1 MNDSK
6 AANGPLQDDETHELL
21 LGLLRSVI
29 VDREPRVAGV
39 LAQEGRDLPRQHDLC
54 IASLQVIGMWFNL
67 LNVAEENIAM
77 RVRRRLEAIG
87 GPDQVKGTFSNILAD
102 AAASGI
108 SPETLTDALNKFD
121 VSPTI
126 TAHPTEAK
134 RVTVLEI
141 HRRIYRKLVELEIQ
155 RWTPRERNRLVREL
169 RTEIDLLWMTGEL
182 RLARP
187 SLDQEVAWGQHFF
200 RETLFDG
207 TAHVYEQLAAAVHR
221 HYANEAVPVRP
232 FIRYSSW
239 IGGDRDGNPN
249 VTTEVTRNTL
259 TANRQLVVEY
269 YRHRLEGLVKTLSI
283 SENIVTVPD
292 NFRAR
297 CRDLIARSGLAVDA
311 GVRNPGEIFRQYL
324 AAVSQLVADSAH
336 GDGGYRLAAD
346 FSNDILLLERA
357 LLDIK
362 ATSIATLLVR
372 PLRWEIETFGFRT
385 VSLDIR
391 QNSDVI
397 NRTVAAIWK
406 VNKVGDE
413 PVPEPSTP
421 EWSERLRHELSA
433 QNDRLPEF
441 EGLSEEA
448 EETVK
453 LFALL
458 AETLGGRD
466 ANAIGAFILSMT
478 RSADDLLAV
487 YVLGKYAGFLA
498 GGDGSGAFALPIV
511 PLFETIDD
519 LRRAPGILKELFAVP
534 LVNRSVR
541 HQGNLQEV
549 MLGYSDSNKDGGYL
563 CSTWELV
570 KAQRGI
576 VATAGAHGVD
586 IRFFHGRGG
595 SVSRG
600 GAPTGRAIAAQPART
615 VGARMRITEQGE
627 VVSSKYANRGTAQYQ
642 LELLTSSVLA
652 HTLKSPH
659 EKELRDNP
667 EFDDAMEALSGMSQA
682 AYSNLLHQEGFID
695 YFQSASPVNELALL
709 NIGSRPAKRFG
720 LGGLEDLRAIPWVF
734 AWSQNRHLV
743 TGWYGLGSA
752 LQSFMSIRGAAGEK
766 MLRDMFASSRLFRL
780 VVDEVEKMLC
790 LADMKVA
797 AAYAGLTS
805 DAELRSRVLGL
816 VEAEHERTRQTI
828 ARVIE
833 SDDLAARFPAFRSRI
848 DNVRPHLDQ
857 INHLQIELLHDY
869 RSKGP
874 EAASTDALLM
884 TMTCLSAGMGWT
896 G

>member
-1 MNDSK
+1 M
-6 AANGPLQDDETHELL
+6 
-21 LGLLRSVI
+21 
-29 VDREPRVAGV
+29 
-39 LAQEGRDLPRQHDLC
+39 
-54 IASLQVIGMWFNL
+54 
-67 LNVAEENIAM
+67 
-77 RVRRRLEAIG
+77 
-87 GPDQVKGTFSNILAD
+87 
-102 AAASGI
+102 
-108 SPETLTDALNKFD
+108 
-121 VSPTI
+121 
-126 TAHPTEAK
+126 
-134 RVTVLEI
+134 LEI

-182 RLARP
+182 RLERP

-200 RETLFDG
+200 RETLFEG

-249 VTTEVTRNTL
+249 VTAEVTRNTL
-259 TANRQLVVEY
+259 AANRRLVVEY
-269 YRHRLEGLVKTLSI
+269 YQHRLEGLIKTLSI
-283 SENIVTVPD
+283 SENVVPVPE
-292 NFRAR
+292 NFREH
-297 CRDLIARSGLAVDA
+297 CRKLIDRSGLPG
-311 GVRNPGEIFRQYL
+311 GVNQRNPGEIFRQYL
-324 AAVSQLVADSAH
+324 VAASRLVAASAD
-336 GDGGYRLAAD
+336 GEGGYRRAAD

-397 NRTVAAIWK
+397 NRTVAAIWSANAGDGDVAPEPETAEWSARLRDELNAQTERLPK
-406 VNKVGDE
+406 LDDLGDE
-413 PVPEPSTP
+413 AT
-421 EWSERLRHELSA
+421 
-433 QNDRLPEF
+433 
-441 EGLSEEA
+441 
-448 EETVK
+448 ETVK

-458 AETLGGRD
+458 AETLGSQD
-466 ANAIGAFILSMT
+466 ANAVGAFILSMT

-519 LRRAPGILKELFAVP
+519 LRRAPAILKGLFAVP
-534 LVNRSVR
+534 LVKRSIR
-541 HQGNLQEV
+541 HHGNLQEV

-570 KAQRGI
+570 KAQKRI
-576 VATAGAHGVD
+576 VATAAGLGVE
-586 IRFFHGRGG
+586 ICFFHGRGG

-615 VGARMRITEQGE
+615 VGARLRNTEQGE

-652 HTLKSPH
+652 HTLKSPG

-667 EFDDAMEALSGMSQA
+667 EFDDAVEALSGMSEA
-682 AYSNLLHQEGFID
+682 AYSKLLHQDGFID

-752 LQSFMSIRGAAGEK
+752 LQSFMTIRGDAGEALLRK
-766 MLRDMFASSRLFRL
+766 MFGSSRLFRL
-780 VVDEVEKMLC
+780 VIDEVEKMLC
-790 LADMKVA
+790 LADMDIA
-797 AAYAGLTS
+797 SAYADLTP
-805 DAELRSRVLGL
+805 DAELRGRILGL
-816 VEAEHERTRQTI
+816 VQDEHERTRQSI
-828 ARVIE
+828 ARIIE
-833 SDDLAARFPAFRSRI
+833 SDDLAARFPAFRGRV
-848 DNVRPHLDQ
+848 DDVRPYLDQ
-857 INHLQIELLHDY
+857 INHLQIELLSEY